1 MQNTSTAELFMSE
14 ASIHNDVIT
23 GINYL
28 TACYSWSH
36 WAPRSHKMP
45 VEWLMLLKMDAHLLH
60 RVVCEH
66 VLNLMFLFVGI
77 RWRQLCW
84 WDPEGMCLLIYVL
97 LKTNSSTLSADCLE
111 SVKEHLAL
119 LTPVQVNWT
128 FLPRVFS
135 SLSGNDSDVAPSAD
149 SHPHP
154 LQNWAIQVSIP
165 HEGQRHPVLVIQM
178 IMCRDEL
185 IRLN

>member
-97 LKTNSSTLSADCLE
+97 LKTNSSTFSADCLE

-128 FLPRVFS
+128 FFPRVFS
-135 SLSGNDSDVAPSAD
+135 SPSFRKWLRRGPLRWQPSTPPAKL
-149 SHPHP
+149 SHPSFHSP
-154 LQNWAIQVSIP
+154 RRSAPPCVGYSNDYVSWWI
-165 HEGQRHPVLVIQM
+165 
-178 IMCRDEL
+178 
-185 IRLN
+185 N